1 MCGTRNAP
9 SKRSC
14 EQPGGSSSHM
24 PSEVDIGGS
33 VPTWGVFDSL
43 WIAMDAVLA
52 CARQRAALTRC
63 CEVHPCGAVRGD
75 VGRISWDPS
84 NPHPQLT
91 PKSHP
96 FHKITTIASHE
107 TEPFIDETQGIV
119 NINIHHLVPL
129 KKGHLA
135 LLWALGKGGR
145 GWRKNAAIAASG
157 RSCRAVFGG
166 HFFTS
171 SIFDQSR

>member
-43 WIAMDAVLA
+43 WTAMDAVLA

-75 VGRISWDPS
+75 VGRIADSPFLNPLNSTDTQIPS
-84 NPHPQLT
+84 FSQNNDH
-91 PKSHP
+91 
-96 FHKITTIASHE
+96 
-107 TEPFIDETQGIV
+107 
-119 NINIHHLVPL
+119 
-129 KKGHLA
+129 
-135 LLWALGKGGR
+135 
-145 GWRKNAAIAASG
+145 
-157 RSCRAVFGG
+157 C
-166 HFFTS
+166 
-171 SIFDQSR
+171 